1 MPATVQRSPA
11 FNGRT
16 GQRAASLVAAD
27 GRAAC
32 CTTRHPQVLWL
43 NLAMMAGQCRL
54 PSRRSRK
61 YSWSCRR
68 LIELE
73 LSASYCHALM
83 DLFNMQVVRPVY

>member
-32 CTTRHPQVLWL
+32 CTTRHPQVLWFV
-43 NLAMMAGQCRL
+43 AQFSDDGWPMQASI
-54 PSRRSRK
+54 SR
-61 YSWSCRR
+61 
-68 LIELE
+68 
-73 LSASYCHALM
+73 
-83 DLFNMQVVRPVY
+83 

>member
-1 MPATVQRSPA
+1 MAAQDSVLHLLWLLM
-11 FNGRT
+11 GVL
-16 GQRAASLVAAD
+16 RAAQRVTPKFC
-27 GRAAC
+27 G
-32 CTTRHPQVLWL
+32 LWL

-54 PSRRSRK
+54 PSRGSRK